1 MEQPGWKCSKCRFQK
16 NFAGYKSDAGCIHT
30 VQGVKTWDLE
40 NEVVGNRVASPA
52 LLNDHTGK
60 EIIVVN
66 GNGSMIV
73 DYQCRSRVRYLL
85 QPVDFIT
92 CSTG

>member
-1 MEQPGWKCSKCRFQK
+1 MHPH
-16 NFAGYKSDAGCIHT
+16 I
-30 VQGVKTWDLE
+30 VQSVKTWDLE
-40 NEVVGNRVASPA
+40 NEVVSDRVASPA

-60 EIIVVN
+60 KIIVVN

-92 CSTG
+92 CSTGSGGKNKASQNEMHCLS